1 MNLLVLTGNLTKD
14 AEIKYV
20 GEKAVLNFSIAVN
33 EGFGDRAT
41 TMFVNCVLWG
51 NEKIAEYLK
60 KGTKVALKGKL
71 QITSK
76 DNVYYT
82 KMLVDNFGG
91 VEFLSSK
98 KDNKADNQTSND
110 IFRDTTFDNE
120 DPIYDNDMPF

>member
-20 GEKAVLNFSIAVN
+20 GEKVVLNFSIANN
-33 EGFGDRAT
+33 EGYGDKVT
-41 TMFVNCVLWG
+41 TTFVNCVLWG

-98 KDNKADNQTSND
+98 KEQTSND

>member
-98 KDNKADNQTSND
+98 KEQTSND
-110 IFRDTTFDNE
+110 IFNNTVFNQD
-120 DPIYDNDMPF
+120 DPPIDDGDMPF

>member
-1 MNLLVLTGNLTKD
+1 MNLLILTGNLTKD
-14 AEIKYV
+14 AEIKYFND
-20 GEKAVLNFSIAVN
+20 KSVLNFSIANN
-33 EGFGDRAT
+33 EGYGDKVT

-82 KMLVDNFGG
+82 RMLVDNFGG
-91 VEFLSSK
+91 VEFLGNK
-98 KDNKADNQTSND
+98 KDNKADNQTSDD

-120 DPIYDNDMPF
+120 EPIYDNDMPF